1 VKQQIIVNP
10 RKHLRKLAIQKENEY
25 WQKHP
30 EKERPVE
37 LEHKFIPALFYCGWL
52 PDSSKK
58 DKKIKKDVESCHPY
72 CCFNH
77 LVGLPTIKYED
88 EFGVVTGESGGV
100 PLHPY
105 EQQILQNYEENN
117 YYALNKCR
125 GAGASELLTIRW
137 MLFKY
142 CTTRIKNRLCMIVG
156 GINEKEAVEYLTR
169 MKELADK
176 IPFMYRVAPKSDTPN
191 VIYLKLGIIRATPAN
206 PQAVRSY
213 QNVGDVL
220 LEESAFWKLIDDS
233 PILKSA
239 EPHVI
244 KSSAHIGA
252 ISTPNGQAG
261 FFWTKIF
268 NPEVKTKYF
277 KHVLNWREVVANVP
291 SVISEA
297 EVIKLQEE
305 DPSTYEQEL
314 NNQFLLSENRAFGDF
329 DVADFEPIDFDKDAF
344 E

>member
-1 VKQQIIVNP
+1 MNLKSRIIKLEQQV
-10 RKHLRKLAIQKENEY
+10 LELQTQKLQH
-25 WQKHP
+25 Q
-30 EKERPVE
+30 
-37 LEHKFIPALFYCGWL
+37 FIPALFYCGWL
-52 PDSSKK
+52 PNKTRK
-58 DKKIKKDVESCHPY
+58 DKKTSKDVESCFPY

-88 EFGVVTGESGGV
+88 ESGFVISESKPV
-100 PLHPY
+100 PLYKY
-105 EQQILQNYEENN
+105 EQQIIANYESHN

-137 MLFKY
+137 MLYKY

-156 GINEKEAVEYLTR
+156 GINAKEAVEYLTR
-169 MKELADK
+169 MKVLADK
-176 IPFMYRVAPKSDTPN
+176 INFMYRVPPKSDTPN
-191 VIYLKLGIIRATPAN
+191 VIYLKNGVIKAIPAN

-213 QNVGDVL
+213 QNVGDIL
-220 LEESAFWKLIDDS
+220 LEESAFWSLVDDS

-239 EPHVI
+239 EPHVV

-252 ISTPNGQAG
+252 ISTPNGQSG
-261 FFWTKIF
+261 FFWSRIF
-268 NPEVKTKYF
+268 NPEVKSKYF
-277 KHVLNWREVVANVP
+277 KHVLNWREVVKNVP
-291 SVISEA
+291 SVISEV
-297 EVIKLQEE
+297 EVHRLQEE

-329 DVADFEPIDFDKDAF
+329 DVEDFPVIDFDADDY

>member
-1 VKQQIIVNP
+1 VIYP
-10 RKHLRKLAIQKENEY
+10 RRNQDKEERAKVEQY
-25 WQKHP
+25 YLKHP
-30 EKERPVE
+30 EKERPRE
-37 LEHKFIPALFYCGWL
+37 LKHKFIPALFYCGWL
-52 PDSSKK
+52 ESKTK
-58 DKKIKKDVESCHPY
+58 KEKKIKKDVESCFPY

-88 EFGVVTGESGGV
+88 ENGVVVSESKGV

-105 EQQILQNYEENN
+105 EQEILNHYEDNN

-137 MLFKY
+137 MLYKY
-142 CTTRIKNRLCMIVG
+142 CITRIKNRLCMIVG

-169 MKELADK
+169 MKELADR

-191 VIYLKLGIIRATPAN
+191 VIYLKIGIIRATPAN

-213 QNVGDVL
+213 QNVGDIL

-252 ISTPNGQAG
+252 VSTPNGQSG
-261 FFWTKIF
+261 FFWNKIF

-277 KHVLNWREVVANVP
+277 KHVLNWRDVVKYEP
-291 SVISEA
+291 SVISEV
-297 EVIKLQEE
+297 EVEKLRVE
-305 DPSTYEQEL
+305 DPTTYEQEL
-314 NNQFLLSENRAFGDF
+314 DNKFLLSENRAFGDF
-329 DVADFEPIDFDKDAF
+329 DVADFEPIDFDEEAF